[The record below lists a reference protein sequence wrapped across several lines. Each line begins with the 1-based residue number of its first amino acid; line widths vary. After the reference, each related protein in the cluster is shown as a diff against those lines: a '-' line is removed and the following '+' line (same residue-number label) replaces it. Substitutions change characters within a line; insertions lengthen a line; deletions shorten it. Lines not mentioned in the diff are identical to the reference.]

1 MRLSLLAQMEALKA
15 EELLASPLAAHLSG
29 SELYAAVLAATGDE
43 ARARRAR
50 NTRDADILEAGGT
63 PT

>member
-1 MRLSLLAQMEALKA
+1 MRLSRLAQIKALKV
-15 EELLASPLAAHLSG
+15 EELLASPQAAKLTG
-29 SELYAAVLAATGDE
+29 SALYAAVLAATGDE
-43 ARARRAR
+43 RPARKAK